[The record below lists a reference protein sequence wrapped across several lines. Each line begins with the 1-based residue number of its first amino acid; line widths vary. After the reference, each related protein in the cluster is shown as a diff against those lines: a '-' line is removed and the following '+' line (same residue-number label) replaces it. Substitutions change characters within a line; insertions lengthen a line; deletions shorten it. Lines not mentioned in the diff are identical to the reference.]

1 MTALRTLVLTPAI
14 DGADGISALGRQ
26 IVMSLASAVDPTNIE
41 VWTLDGGRPDELP
54 PSVTVWSAR
63 GSRPRIVSRS
73 VSAAARGCAQLD
85 VLALHLHLAPLAMLL
100 GGRGARV
107 IDFLIGIE
115 AWTQVRP
122 RERRALAQA
131 DRIVAISDF
140 TVREFRR
147 ANPALA
153 SLPVVTCAPGIAS
166 APAARAAGADDG
178 FALIVG
184 RLSSM
189 ERYKGHDA
197 LIEVWPRVLRSAP
210 AAKLLVVGDGDDRQ
224 RLESAVD
231 AAGLSASISFA
242 GRVDDRA
249 LADLYARASFFVM
262 PSAREGFGLVY
273 LEAMRAGKACI
284 AAHGSADEILRHE
297 VDGLV
302 IDGSSREEL
311 AEAVVRLFSNP
322 ADRARMG
329 SAALDRMQQH
339 FSDGQFTL
347 RLLRAIDRV
356 RPVAS
361 SSVQEI
367 FS

>member
-26 IVMSLASAVDPTNIE
+26 IAISLASAVDAKNVE
-41 VWTLDGGRPDELP
+41 LWTLDGGRPGELP
-54 PSVTVWSAR
+54 QSAAFWSAR
-63 GSRPRIVSRS
+63 GSRARIVSRT
-73 VSAAARGCAQLD
+73 VSLAARGCTQLD

-115 AWTQVRP
+115 AWTEVRP

-166 APAARAAGADDG
+166 APAARVAAADDG

-184 RLSSM
+184 RLSST

-210 AAKLLVVGDGDDRQ
+210 GAKLLIVGDGDDRS
-224 RLESAVD
+224 RLESAVN
-231 AAGLSASISFA
+231 AAGLSAVISFA

-249 LADLYARASFFVM
+249 LANLYARASFFVM
-262 PSAREGFGLVY
+262 PSTREGFGLVY
-273 LEAMRAGKACI
+273 LEAMRAGKPCI
-284 AAHGSADEILRHE
+284 AAHGSADEIIRHD

-302 IDGSSREEL
+302 VDGSSREEL
-311 AEAVVRLFSNP
+311 AQAIIRLFSNP

-329 SAALDRMQQH
+329 AAALNRMQQH

-347 RLLRAIDRV
+347 RLLRAIGRV

-361 SSVQEI
+361 NAVQEI

>member
-1 MTALRTLVLTPAI
+1 MTALRSLVLTPAI

-26 IVMSLASAVDPTNIE
+26 IVTSLASTVDPKSIE
-41 VWTLDGGRPDELP
+41 VWTLDGGRPDEFP

-63 GSRPRIVSRS
+63 GSRSRIVRRT

-166 APAARAAGADDG
+166 PAARVAGADDG
-178 FALIVG
+178 YALIVG

-231 AAGLSASISFA
+231 VAGLSASISFT

-273 LEAMRAGKACI
+273 LEAMRAGKPCI
-284 AAHGSADEILRHE
+284 AAHGSADEILRHD

-302 IDGSSREEL
+302 IDGTSREEL
-311 AEAVVRLFSNP
+311 ADAIVRLFSNP
-322 ADRARMG
+322 TDRARMG
-329 SAALDRMQQH
+329 SAALKRMQQH
-339 FSDGQFTL
+339 FSDEQFTL

-361 SSVQEI
+361 NSVQEI